1 MSLIAA
7 VRTDASSD
15 VLTSLQAVCD
25 SQGLEGLSAHLADLA
40 DLVKWD
46 MSALEK
52 GIQSLPVGESV
63 VHKSAHHLLE
73 IAGKRLRPMCVVLA
87 SRLGQ
92 GLDDKTREFGVAVEL
107 VHCATLLHDDVVDAG
122 DQRRGVP
129 AARTLYGNAASIFA
143 GDWLLVDALR
153 RVRAAEMPDVLIR
166 LLDIIDEMI
175 FAEAIQLENRG
186 KIDARMQTYMQVV
199 EGKTAALFRW
209 AMFAGARA
217 GGLDADACG
226 ALESYGRHLG
236 VAFQLIDDHLDYV
249 GDGDTIGKSPFTDL
263 REGKMTH
270 PVIIAL
276 ERDPA
281 LRPVLDEL
289 VTGASDEIP
298 ERPRAR
304 LLSALN
310 QTGALEST
318 RDVAIREA
326 DAACKALTDLPDSR
340 AKDALVTVARATVHR
355 ES

>member
-7 VRTDASSD
+7 LRTDVSTD
-15 VLTSLQAVCD
+15 VLTSLRAVCD
-25 SQGLEGLSAHLADLA
+25 SQGLDDLSAHLADLA

-46 MSALEK
+46 MAALEE
-52 GIQSLPVGESV
+52 GIQSLPVGQSV

-122 DQRRGVP
+122 DRRRGVP

-153 RVRAAEMPDVLIR
+153 RVRAAEMSDVLIR

-186 KIDARMQTYMQVV
+186 KVDARMRTYMQVV

-217 GGLDADACG
+217 GGLDTDACN
-226 ALESYGRHLG
+226 ALEEYGRHLG
-236 VAFQLIDDHLDYV
+236 VAFQLIDDHLDYA
-249 GDGDTIGKSPFTDL
+249 GDISTIGKSPFTDL

-270 PVIIAL
+270 PVIVAL
-276 ERDPA
+276 ERDPS
-281 LRPVLDEL
+281 LRPVLEEL
-289 VTGASDEIP
+289 VAGSVDDVP
-298 ERPRAR
+298 EDAKNR
-304 LLSALN
+304 LLTALN
-310 QTGALEST
+310 HTGALAST
-318 RDVAIREA
+318 REIAIREA
-326 DAACKALTDLPDSR
+326 DAACRALSSLPDSR
-340 AKDALVTVARATVHR
+340 AKEALFTVARATVHR

>member
-7 VRTDASSD
+7 VRTDSSSD
-15 VLTSLQAVCD
+15 VLARLQSVCD
-25 SQGLEGLSAHLADLA
+25 SQGLGDLSAHLADLA

-46 MSALEK
+46 MVALEE
-52 GIQSLPVGESV
+52 GVQGLPVGESV
-63 VHKSAHHLLE
+63 VHKSAQHLLE
-73 IAGKRLRPMCVVLA
+73 IAGKRLRPMCVALA
-87 SRLGQ
+87 SRVGK

-186 KIDARMQTYMQVV
+186 RIDARMRTYMQVV

-209 AMFAGARA
+209 AMYAGARA
-217 GGLDADACG
+217 GGLDAEACK
-226 ALESYGRHLG
+226 ALEEYGLHLG
-236 VAFQLIDDHLDYV
+236 VAFQLIDDHLDYA
-249 GDGDTIGKSPFTDL
+249 GDGSTIGKSPLADL

-270 PVIIAL
+270 PVIVAL
-276 ERDPA
+276 ERDPS
-281 LRPVLDEL
+281 LRPLLDEL
-289 VTGASDEIP
+289 VSSAADQVP
-298 ERPRAR
+298 EEAKSR
-304 LLSALN
+304 LLSSLN
-310 QTGALEST
+310 HTGALEST
-318 RDVAIREA
+318 RELATRKAES
-326 DAACKALTDLPDSR
+326 ACLALGGLPESR
-340 AKDALVTVARATVHR
+340 ARDALFTVARATVHR

>member
-25 SQGLEGLSAHLADLA
+25 SQGLEDLSAHLADLA

-236 VAFQLIDDHLDYV
+236 VAFQLIDDHLDYA
-249 GDGDTIGKSPFTDL
+249 GDGDRIGKSPFTDL

-270 PVIIAL
+270 PVIVAL

-289 VTGASDEIP
+289 VTGAWDEVP
-298 ERPRAR
+298 EGPRAR

-310 QTGALEST
+310 HTGALEST
-318 RDVAIREA
+318 REVAIR
-326 DAACKALTDLPDSR
+326 
-340 AKDALVTVARATVHR
+340 
-355 ES
+355 

>member
-7 VRTDASSD
+7 VRSDSSSD

-25 SQGLEGLSAHLADLA
+25 SQGLGDLSAHLADLA

-46 MSALEK
+46 MAKLEE

-73 IAGKRLRPMCVVLA
+73 IAGKRLRPMCVALA
-87 SRLGQ
+87 SRLGH
-92 GLDDKTREFGVAVEL
+92 GLDERTREFGVAVEL

-122 DQRRGVP
+122 DRRRGVP

-153 RVRAAEMPDVLIR
+153 RVRSAEMPDVLVR

-186 KIDARMQTYMQVV
+186 RIDARMRTYMKVV

-217 GGLDADACG
+217 GGLDAEASK
-226 ALESYGRHLG
+226 ALEEYGLHLG
-236 VAFQLIDDHLDYV
+236 VAFQLIDDHLDYA
-249 GDGDTIGKSPFTDL
+249 GDGSTIGKSPFTDL

-270 PVIIAL
+270 PVIVAL
-276 ERDPA
+276 ERDPS
-281 LRPVLDEL
+281 LRPILEEL
-289 VTGASDEIP
+289 VASPADEVP
-298 ERPRAR
+298 EEAKSR
-304 LLSALN
+304 LLSALDH
-310 QTGALEST
+310 TGALEST
-318 RDVAIREA
+318 RELAIRKA
-326 DAACKALTDLPDSR
+326 DAACLALDGLPESR
-340 AKDALVTVARATVHR
+340 ARDALITVARATVHR